1 MPHSISYSSSC
12 LLQCGDVVSCNN
24 TIIAYVQVLV
34 VPEPGSDSATVSED
48 LADDCGL
55 YSPMLSPRQQGAGG
69 SGGSSSAE
77 DLTIELTSP
86 TGRSSDF
93 FAPPAEMRAPA
104 LSPGAEGTHSCW
116 SACAEMPLPSAAVLQ
131 AAAVT
136 PQGCVVTF
144 DVRLTLL
151 LRQVT
156 MTGGGC

>member
-1 MPHSISYSSSC
+1 MGLSSG
-12 LLQCGDVVSCNN
+12 LLSVRLSPSQYQLQEMLLAPSWWWGWVVCTN
-24 TIIAYVQVLV
+24 TKLCAPTPIVETVQVLV

-104 LSPGAEGTHSCW
+104 LSPGMART
-116 SACAEMPLPSAAVLQ
+116 AALPVCML
-131 AAAVT
+131 
-136 PQGCVVTF
+136 
-144 DVRLTLL
+144 
-151 LRQVT
+151 
-156 MTGGGC
+156 